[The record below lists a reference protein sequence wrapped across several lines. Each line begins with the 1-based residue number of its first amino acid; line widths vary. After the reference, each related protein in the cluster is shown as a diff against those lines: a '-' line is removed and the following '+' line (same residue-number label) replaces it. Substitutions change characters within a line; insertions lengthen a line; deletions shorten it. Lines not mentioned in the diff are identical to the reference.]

1 MKLGALLMP
10 SHPPERSIRDGQCC
24 DLGQI
29 ERLDSL
35 GFEEAWIAI
44 AVPQPHTASHNFSV
58 GAAATA
64 VNTAV
69 SPQFGA

>member
-1 MKLGALLMP
+1 MGSAGTSVKSRGF
-10 SHPPERSIRDGQCC
+10 
-24 DLGQI
+24 
-29 ERLDSL
+29 DSL

-64 VNTAV
+64 VNAAV
-69 SPQFGA
+69 APQFGA